1 MSFGKACRNPGSPIP
16 PVAVQIGEFSMNKIF
31 VWNGTEY
38 SDEELKERF
47 DSLGKKGE

>member
-1 MSFGKACRNPGSPIP
+1 MTKT
-16 PVAVQIGEFSMNKIF
+16 F

-47 DSLGKKGE
+47 DRLGRKGEWDKSVEHVGIPSCYMIETNNV

>member
-1 MSFGKACRNPGSPIP
+1 
-16 PVAVQIGEFSMNKIF
+16 MNKIF

-47 DSLGKKGE
+47 DSLGKKEEWDKECRTCKTTQL

>member
-1 MSFGKACRNPGSPIP
+1 MTKT
-16 PVAVQIGEFSMNKIF
+16 F

-47 DSLGKKGE
+47 DSLGKKENGIKSVEHVGILSCYMIEINNA